1 MKRLAIFSSCTVN
14 DWHFPS
20 GDAPLDTT
28 FEANHRYT
36 FQAQLSQTGGLDG
49 HLADLDYQKKQASRK

>member
-1 MKRLAIFSSCTVN
+1 MIGIFL
-14 DWHFPS
+14 PPI
-20 GDAPLDTT
+20 APLDTT

-49 HLADLDYQKKQASRK
+49 HLADLDYQKKQTSRK

>member
-1 MKRLAIFSSCTVN
+1 MKKTRNFSHSCTVT

-20 GDAPLDTT
+20 ADAPLDTT

-36 FQAQLSQTGGLDG
+36 FQAHSFPRLEDWTPPC
-49 HLADLDYQKKQASRK
+49 